1 MEEKMIDNNQVDH
14 NALVDSVIEKVKNNE
29 SNYYL
34 YCPPLNNPSGG
45 IGVVIKLAKILND
58 AGYKAKIVFEPK
70 QDQRAS
76 YEESRKQNKQVD
88 IFERFNPKWLDFD
101 YSNVEFIPLGD
112 KAIVYNDGSKQDCL
126 PLNVN
131 PEDFFIIPEGFPNV
145 MKKIIQVA
153 CKKIVLAQSWFY
165 ILNSLNTGETW
176 QSMGIF
182 DVISVS
188 DAITEYL
195 DTVMPGLKIKQFSQG
210 INRNIFKVPEK
221 MSDKYPI
228 VGFTG
233 SRGQEN
239 QMKTFNIIKT
249 FQAFYPHLRWVRFV
263 QLSGLSKK
271 EFAERL
277 ASCAF
282 VLYTDDIAGF
292 GTLPLESMASGTH
305 VVGWN
310 SYGGKEYV
318 TSENGFWTVNG
329 EIFQT
334 AEILGIAIDKWL
346 NGEMDVEE
354 IQQTYER
361 TLERYTE
368 EGEKV
373 NFLNII
379 NDYKNERINE
389 LEGIKKQ

>member
-1 MEEKMIDNNQVDH
+1 
-14 NALVDSVIEKVKNNE
+14 
-29 SNYYL
+29 
-34 YCPPLNNPSGG
+34 
-45 IGVVIKLAKILND
+45 
-58 AGYKAKIVFEPK
+58 
-70 QDQRAS
+70 
-76 YEESRKQNKQVD
+76 
-88 IFERFNPKWLDFD
+88 
-101 YSNVEFIPLGD
+101 
-112 KAIVYNDGSKQDCL
+112 
-126 PLNVN
+126 
-131 PEDFFIIPEGFPNV
+131 
-145 MKKIIQVA
+145 
-153 CKKIVLAQSWFY
+153 
-165 ILNSLNTGETW
+165 
-176 QSMGIF
+176 
-182 DVISVS
+182 
-188 DAITEYL
+188 
-195 DTVMPGLKIKQFSQG
+195 
-210 INRNIFKVPEK
+210 
-221 MSDKYPI
+221 
-228 VGFTG
+228 
-233 SRGQEN
+233 
-239 QMKTFNIIKT
+239 MKTFNIIKT

-318 TSENGFWTVNG
+318 TPDNGFWTVNG

-346 NGEMDVEE
+346 NGEMDVKG
-354 IQQTYER
+354 IQQTYEK

-368 EGEKV
+368 EGEKI